1 MSRASG
7 TGPGES
13 VEFRDGK
20 GVAGADA
27 LRGPGRGRAAAVGA
41 GQSLVQVD
49 PVGGDAE
56 SGEGL
61 ALGDEVLGV
70 GGAAGVA
77 DQRGGHVRQR
87 TDRPPTSETITG
99 RAI

>member
-7 TGPGES
+7 TDRASRSSSGTTRVSPARTACEGLVEAGP
-13 VEFRDGK
+13 
-20 GVAGADA
+20 
-27 LRGPGRGRAAAVGA
+27 AAVGA

-61 ALGDEVLGV
+61 ALGGEVLGV

-87 TDRPPTSETITG
+87 TDSPPTSETITG